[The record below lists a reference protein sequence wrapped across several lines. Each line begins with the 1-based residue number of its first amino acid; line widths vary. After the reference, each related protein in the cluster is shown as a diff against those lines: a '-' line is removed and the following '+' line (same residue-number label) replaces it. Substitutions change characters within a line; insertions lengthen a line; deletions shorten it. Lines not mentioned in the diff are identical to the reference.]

1 MNDNKVMIKMHKT
14 AITQLST
21 IELMAKTDWF
31 FCYNPMG
38 ILVSNLN
45 AIADDAQ
52 TLYPHFLIE
61 SFKIP

>member
-31 FCYNPMG
+31 FVTTQWELLFQ
-38 ILVSNLN
+38 I
-45 AIADDAQ
+45 
-52 TLYPHFLIE
+52 
-61 SFKIP
+61 